1 MKNGE
6 LTVIVSKMIEGD
18 GISYWHGELLYND
31 DSVSIATGEDFASVV
46 EELIAYAQIE
56 NNVID
61 PEWFNN

>member
-6 LTVIVSKMIEGD
+6 LTIIVSKMVEGD
-18 GISYWHGELLYND
+18 RISHWQGELLYND
-31 DSVSIATGEDFASVV
+31 DSVSQATGLDFATVV
-46 EELIAYAQIE
+46 DELINYAQIE